1 MLFSFLLS
9 AFREAIKSTKTTML
23 LHQVTEVDVD
33 GTQWTRSDRG
43 QMRQGWQRSCTPM
56 DADCR
61 GAEASPADD
70 AVFCEAMR
78 ARCHAEGWTARD
90 ILAAKCQS
98 ALLSYRSSE
107 GAAAQHGPRYV
118 KSSPDQYA
126 HNCPWNDWT
135 PPSESERRFREAAAT
150 RKVDAVSC
158 RVRVHLCMNHESLG
172 NRVIAFASVETNE
185 KGKQA
190 LVLRRGADTLASMSI
205 GVLRIRQISPE
216 NPRVLALTIRG
227 DRNGHAICLCFE
239 NDKRVET
246 FAAMLCSALCLK

>member
-1 MLFSFLLS
+1 ML
-9 AFREAIKSTKTTML
+9 
-23 LHQVTEVDVD
+23 TEVEVD
-33 GTQWTRSDRG
+33 GMGAQWTRSDRDKKC
-43 QMRQGWQRSCTPM
+43 QGLQPSGRPM

-70 AVFCEAMR
+70 AVFSNAMR
-78 ARCHAEGWTARD
+78 ARCRAEGWNARD

-98 ALLSYRSSE
+98 LLLSYRSSE
-107 GAAAQHGPRYV
+107 DAAAQHGPRYV
-118 KSSPDQYA
+118 NSSPDQYA

-172 NRVIAFASVETNE
+172 DRVIAFASVETNT

-205 GVLRIRQISPE
+205 GVLRIRSISPN
-216 NPRVLALTIRG
+216 NPKALALTIRG

-246 FAAMLCSALCLK
+246 FAAMLGRALCLK

>member
-1 MLFSFLLS
+1 
-9 AFREAIKSTKTTML
+9 ML
-23 LHQVTEVDVD
+23 LHQVTNVDVD
-33 GTQWTRSDRG
+33 GVGTQCTRSDRD
-43 QMRQGWQRSCTPM
+43 QTCQELQRSCRPM
-56 DADCR
+56 DADCS
-61 GAEASPADD
+61 GSEASPADD
-70 AVFCEAMR
+70 AVFCDAMR

-98 ALLSYRSSE
+98 SLLSYRSSE

-118 KSSPDQYA
+118 KSSPDHYA

-227 DRNGHAICLCFE
+227 DHNGHAICLCFE

-246 FAAMLCSALCLK
+246 FAAMLGSALCLK